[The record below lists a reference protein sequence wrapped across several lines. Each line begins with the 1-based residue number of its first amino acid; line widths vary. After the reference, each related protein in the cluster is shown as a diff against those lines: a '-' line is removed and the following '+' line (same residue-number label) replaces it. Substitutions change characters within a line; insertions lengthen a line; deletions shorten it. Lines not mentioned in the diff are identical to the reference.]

1 MIPGDITHK
10 STISEPHSTLHL
22 PNICFA
28 DELFTVEEC
37 KTIINYSSEWRN
49 LEGTILVHKKEG
61 MVQEEGEYRK
71 CTIYRPPENL
81 EQIKWISDKLLS
93 IINELNNKYYR
104 FDIKGLMEWPNLMKY
119 KANKK
124 GHYDYHLDI
133 GQQKPSCWRKL
144 SYTLFLN
151 DDYEGGALEFK
162 SSSTT
167 MTYSGPV
174 GRLIIFPSYLLHR
187 VNVVT
192 SGIRWAMVG
201 WAHGDSF
208 R

>member
-61 MVQEEGEYRK
+61 MVQEEGNYRK

-104 FDIKGLMEWPNLMKY
+104 FDIKGLMEWPNLMKN
-119 KANKK
+119 KA
-124 GHYDYHLDI
+124 I
-133 GQQKPSCWRKL
+133 P
-144 SYTLFLN
+144 LN
-151 DDYEGGALEFK
+151 
-162 SSSTT
+162 
-167 MTYSGPV
+167 P
-174 GRLIIFPSYLLHR
+174 
-187 VNVVT
+187 
-192 SGIRWAMVG
+192 
-201 WAHGDSF
+201 
-208 R
+208 